1 MDKIYLLLSQSGT
14 LPSRILKC
22 CTGAEY
28 NHISLGFSKDLL
40 KMYSFGRRYLYL
52 PIPGGMVSE
61 GRDRGIY
68 GRFPDAKIVLLELET
83 SQEKKELLAKRLE
96 AMYKNKKKY
105 HYNLLGVGLAA
116 FRIPYQRKGYYY
128 CSEFVRDLLVE
139 CGILKGEDFQR
150 IVQPVHFLKLQE
162 IKAIFCG
169 KLSEY
174 SVENSQ
180 IHKG

>member
-14 LPSRILKC
+14 LPSHILKWF
-22 CTGAEY
+22 THAEY

-40 KMYSFGRRYLYL
+40 TMYSFGRRYLYL
-52 PIPGGMVSE
+52 PIPGGFVSE

-68 GRFPDAKIVLLELET
+68 GRFPDAKIALLELET
-83 SQEKKELLAKRLE
+83 SQEKKELLVKRLE
-96 AMYKNKKKY
+96 AMYENKKKY
-105 HYNLLGVGLAA
+105 RYNLLGVGLAA
-116 FRIPYQRKGYYY
+116 FRIPYQRKGHYY

-150 IVQPVHFLKLQE
+150 IVQPVHFLDLEETKM
-162 IKAIFCG
+162 IFCG

-174 SVENSQ
+174 AAE
-180 IHKG
+180 K